1 MRGNSKNGPR
11 GLPKIALPLRS
22 QMQGGDMGKVVGRR
36 NQPAGYGVNLESKM
50 ASEEDPE
57 TARLNQ

>member
-1 MRGNSKNGPR
+1 
-11 GLPKIALPLRS
+11 
-22 QMQGGDMGKVVGRR
+22 MGKVVGRR